1 MLRILK
7 NQKGFT
13 LIELVIIIIL
23 IGILAAVAI
32 PKYVDLRD
40 NAARAASQ
48 ATLDAGRAG
57 VMLDFASQILTNG
70 SYISLF
76 TATGVVASGADEK
89 TAIEGLLEAS
99 PSYPTSGSYGTATDG
114 NFRWWFV
121 SVGST
126 TSASTPTPPE
136 LTGIIDS
143 PGCSVRM
150 GAAPVGEDC
159 DVRNF

>member
-57 VMLDFASQILTNG
+57 VTLDFAQQVMNTGGYVSPLSGTGVISAGNLPEIQQFLEPNPSYPPNG
-70 SYISLF
+70 SYGDPGNKDFRWYVVNRGSLS
-76 TATGVVASGADEK
+76 TAT
-89 TAIEGLLEAS
+89 
-99 PSYPTSGSYGTATDG
+99 
-114 NFRWWFV
+114 
-121 SVGST
+121 
-126 TSASTPTPPE
+126 TPTPPE
-136 LTGIIDS
+136 LSAVLDTLCDANDTLPA
-143 PGCSVRM
+143 PGT
-150 GAAPVGEDC
+150 ANNDC
-159 DVRNF
+159 DVRKL

>member
-57 VMLDFASQILTNG
+57 VTLDFASQVLANG
-70 SYISLF
+70 SYISPF
-76 TATGVVASGADEK
+76 TATGAVAAAAGEK
-89 TAIEGLLEAS
+89 TVLEGFLEAS
-99 PSYPTSGSYGTATDG
+99 PSYPKSGSYGDGSDG
-114 NFRWWFV
+114 NFRWYFV
-121 SVGST
+121 SIGST
-126 TSASTPTPPE
+126 SSASTPTPPE
-136 LTGIIDS
+136 LSATIDS
-143 PGCSVRM
+143 PGCTVQLPS
-150 GAAPVGEDC
+150 GSVGEDC
-159 DVRNF
+159 DVREF